1 MLTLICSQLIELWET
16 FLMQLDAEEDGQMP
30 FYKPPPEPTAGD
42 PASNLTESRP
52 ASNIATAADV
62 ALEQDA

>member
-1 MLTLICSQLIELWET
+1 
-16 FLMQLDAEEDGQMP
+16 MQLDAEEDGQMP

-42 PASNLTESRP
+42 PASNLTESEP
-52 ASNIATAADV
+52 ASTAATAADV